1 MAISANIGFSRLGLR
16 REWKWASEKCW
27 SGKVRRQDLLR
38 TADDLTTRHWRMQAD
53 AGIEI
58 IPCNDF
64 AFYDL
69 MLDTAVLVGAV
80 PARYGAPTDGEIDLD
95 IYFSMA
101 RGRQDA
107 AADVTAMEMTKWF
120 DTNYHYIVPE
130 LDSAT
135 RFRLASQHP
144 FRAVQRARAAGI
156 AHPRPVLIG
165 PATFLLLSKIMDEG
179 VKRADLVSDLTQV
192 YAEVLARFKEMG
204 VAWVQMDEPALIKD
218 LDHEAREIYRKAYDF
233 IGTLANRPSIML
245 TTYFGGLEEN
255 ADLAPSLGT
264 EGLHLDLARSPQQLS
279 GILDKINPQMVLS
292 LGVVDGRNVW
302 RTDLDKALDLIKTA
316 ADRVGSDRL
325 QIAPSCSLLHCP
337 LDLNLETKLDPEI
350 KSWLAFG
357 LQKLEE
363 VKALTRALDEGEN
376 SVAELFTASRRAL
389 AARRSS
395 PRVVI
400 PQVRERLSQIT
411 EKMARRHSDADKRRS
426 LQRAELRLPPFP
438 LTTIGSYP
446 QTEEIRKLRADLKKG
461 AITPQDLEEALRE
474 ETKRTVKFQETA
486 GLDVL
491 VHGEFERNDMVEYFG
506 EQMDGFVFTENAW
519 VQSFGSRAVK
529 PPIIF
534 GDVRRRAPMTV
545 EWIAYAQSL
554 TSKPVKGMLTGPATI
569 LKWSFVR
576 DDQPLRDT
584 CRQLALAIR
593 DEVADLEKAGIKI
606 IQIDEP
612 ALPEGLP
619 LKRKDWETYLN
630 WAVDSFK
637 LASSGVRDTTQIH
650 THMCYCEF
658 NEILDAIAAM
668 DVDVISF
675 EGSRSRMEILEG
687 FRQKSGSRRG
697 FDFPSD
703 VGPGIYDIHSPRV
716 PSVEEITELLNRA
729 LAIIPAERLWVNP
742 DCGLKTRGWHEIIPA
757 IKNMVQAAQALRRKM
772 DSSIRIAEEAGA
784 LTS

>member
-1 MAISANIGFSRLGLR
+1 VAISANLGFSRLGPR
-16 REWKWASEKCW
+16 REWKWSSEKYW
-27 SGKVRRQDLLR
+27 AGKINRPELVRTSD
-38 TADDLTTRHWRMQAD
+38 TLTSQHWKLQTD

-95 IYFSMA
+95 AYFSMA

-107 AADVTAMEMTKWF
+107 TADVTALEMTKWF

-130 LDSAT
+130 LDRAAH
-135 RFRLASQHP
+135 FRLASQHP
-144 FRAVQRARAAGI
+144 FRAVRRARAAGI
-156 AHPRPVLIG
+156 SQPRPVLIG
-165 PATFLLLSKIMDEG
+165 PATFLLLSKVMDEG
-179 VKRADLVSDLTQV
+179 VKRADLISDLTQV
-192 YAEVLARFKEMG
+192 YAEVLAHFKDIG
-204 VAWVQMDEPALIKD
+204 VSWVQMDEPALITD
-218 LDHEAREIYRKAYDF
+218 LNDEAREIYRKAYDS
-233 IGTLANRPSIML
+233 ISTLGSRPSIMI

-255 ADLAPSLGT
+255 ADLALSLGA
-264 EGLHLDLARSPQQLS
+264 EGLHLDLVRSPQQLPV
-279 GILDKINPQMVLS
+279 ILDKVNSRTVLS

-302 RTDLDKALDLIKTA
+302 RTDLDHALALIKTA
-316 ADRVGSDRL
+316 ADRIGSERL

-337 LDLNLETKLDPEI
+337 LDLNLETKLDPEV

-357 LQKLEE
+357 LQKLDE
-363 VKALTRALDEGEN
+363 VKALTRALDEGEKAV
-376 SVAELFTASRRAL
+376 SDIFDKSRRAL

-400 PQVRERLSQIT
+400 PAVRERLSQVT
-411 EKMARRHSDADKRRS
+411 EKMARRHSDTDRRRS
-426 LQRAELRLPPFP
+426 LQRAELKLPLFP
-438 LTTIGSYP
+438 ITTIGSFP
-446 QTEEIRKLRADLKKG
+446 QTEQIRKLRADLKKG
-461 AITPQDLEEALRE
+461 QITPRQMQEALRE
-474 ETKRTVKFQETA
+474 ETARTIKFQEAA

-576 DDQPLRDT
+576 DDQPLRNT

-593 DEVADLEKAGIKI
+593 DEVADLERAGIKI

-619 LKRKDWETYLN
+619 LKRKDWESYLN
-630 WAVDSFK
+630 WAVDCFK
-637 LASSGVRDTTQIH
+637 LASSGVPDMTQIH

-658 NEILDAIAAM
+658 NEILDAIAAL

-675 EGSRSRMEILEG
+675 EGSRSRMEILDG
-687 FRQKSGSRRG
+687 FRRKSGRSKG

-716 PSVEEITELLNRA
+716 PSVDEMTELLNRA
-729 LAIIPAERLWVNP
+729 LAIIPAERLWINP
-742 DCGLKTRGWHEIIPA
+742 DCGLKTRGWQEIIPA
-757 IKNMVQAAQALRRKM
+757 IKNMVLAAQAMRRKK
-772 DSSIRIAEEAGA
+772 DSSRPVVEEAGA